1 MTGAYALMEM
11 LKAEGVTHVFG
22 NPGTAEGAIIDAL
35 EHHPDFTYVLGT
47 QEGVVMGMADAYA
60 RLTGTVGF
68 VNLHIDSGLANG
80 ISLLTNAW
88 EGGTPMVVTS
98 ANKDVRKLAEGR
110 VPLERMTEQF
120 TKWSVEVTHPEQIPS
135 VMRRAFQEAKTAPTG
150 PVYVSFAANALDDEG
165 EMEIVPSDRRFDQ
178 PRPDALAI
186 IEAASILAEAS
197 YPVLIVGD
205 RVAQAGGVEEAVRL
219 AELTGAR
226 VYNTGTGSVNFPA
239 GHPQFLGPLNA
250 TMPAGRA
257 ALAEADAVVV
267 AGTSFGGYFYF
278 AGRALPSGAKLIH
291 IDQNTAEIGKS
302 EPTDVGITASPKA
315 ALEELADDLDSR
327 ISGEAREAAVIRA
340 ATVAEEH
347 AARRV
352 AWQQRA
358 EQRWDLSPMSTE
370 RMMSEVADAL
380 PTNALIVDDSI
391 TTRASVTGAIEF
403 NEPES
408 LLGITGGAL
417 GWGMGA
423 ALGAKLARP
432 EQPVI
437 AIIGDGSSMMTVQ
450 ALWTAAASRIPVVYI
465 ICNNQAYRIL
475 KLNMDV
481 YKTQIRQ
488 ETNPDSKYLAMDFP
502 VRFDIAAIAEAIG
515 VRGHTIEDPT
525 TLAAAV
531 RDAIALNEP
540 VVLDVHIDGSL

>member
-11 LKAEGVTHVFG
+11 LKIEGVTHVFG

-60 RLTGTVGF
+60 RLTGTVGV

-80 ISLLTNAW
+80 ISLLTNAF

-135 VMRRAFQEAKTAPTG
+135 VMRRAFQEAKSAPTG
-150 PVYVSFAANALDDEG
+150 PVYISFAANALDDEG

-178 PRPDALAI
+178 PRPDARAI
-186 IEAASILAEAS
+186 IEAGSILAEAAHS
-197 YPVLIVGD
+197 VLIVGD
-205 RVAQAGGVEEAVRL
+205 RVAQAGGVDEAVRL

-226 VYNTGTGSVNFPA
+226 VYNTGTGSVNFPT

-250 TMPAGRA
+250 TMPAGRV
-257 ALAEADAVVV
+257 ALIEADVVV
-267 AGTSFGGYFYF
+267 VVGTSFGGYFYF

-291 IDQNTAEIGKS
+291 IDQNAAEIGKS

-315 ALEELADDLDSR
+315 ALQELADELDAR

-340 ATVAEEH
+340 ATVADEH
-347 AARRV
+347 AARRA

-358 EQRWDLSPMSTE
+358 EQRWDLFPMSTE
-370 RMMSEVADAL
+370 RMMSEVADAI

-403 NEPES
+403 NEPEN

-432 EQPVI
+432 DQPVI

-450 ALWTAAASRIPVVYI
+450 ALWTAAASRIPVVYV
-465 ICNNQAYRIL
+465 ICNNQSYRIL
-475 KLNMDV
+475 KLNMNV
-481 YKTQIRQ
+481 YKTQIRG
-488 ETNPDSKYLAMDFP
+488 EIKPDSKYLAMDFP

-531 RDAIALNEP
+531 RNAIALNEP